1 MELKKEVLPPRPASC
16 RGPRQSRAEVMG
28 AIKIVA
34 VSFLL
39 MEVIGRLLG
48 TWP

>member
-1 MELKKEVLPPRPASC
+1 MELKKEVLPPGAAPC
-16 RGPRQSRAEVMG
+16 RRPRQSREEVML
-28 AIKIVA
+28 AIKIV
-34 VSFLL
+34 VMSFVL